1 MTYKMRKSIRS
12 SMVILHVKAMAV
24 CRENI
29 KASIFDIINVVFIS
43 LEIIFKNE
51 KVIEAHN
58 FKRS

>member
-1 MTYKMRKSIRS
+1 
-12 SMVILHVKAMAV
+12 MVILHVKAMAV